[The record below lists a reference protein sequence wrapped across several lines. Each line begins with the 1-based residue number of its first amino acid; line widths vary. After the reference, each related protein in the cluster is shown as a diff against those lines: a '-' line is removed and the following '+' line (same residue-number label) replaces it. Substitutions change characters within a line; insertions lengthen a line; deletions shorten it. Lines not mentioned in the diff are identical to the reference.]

1 MSGDAITRRATIRNQ
16 RGLHARAA
24 AKFSKLA
31 GTFDAEIEV
40 SRNGTSVS
48 GVSIMGLMML
58 AASTGTEIR
67 LSATGPQAEAAIDAL
82 NALIEAKFEED

>member
-1 MSGDAITRRATIRNQ
+1 MTGDPIIRRATIRNQ

-31 GTFDAEIEV
+31 GDFDADISV
-40 SRNGTSVS
+40 TRNGTSVS

-58 AASTGTEIR
+58 AASTGTEIE
-67 LSATGPQAEAAIDAL
+67 LAASGPQAGEAMEAL
-82 NALIEAKFEED
+82 EALIQAKFEED